1 MCNCIPGST
10 VLKLFANDAK
20 LYTTVSGD
28 GTCGDLQTCLST
40 VFKWSES
47 QQLRL
52 APHKCAVM
60 HLKPRRLNS
69 QNDQIYS
76 INNCALPVV
85 DSYKDLGITYDM
97 HLSYTPHVGLQNI
110 TARASQRAKLILTCF
125 TTRNPDVGLLMK
137 AFIVYVRLMLE
148 FSSTVWNPMTK
159 QNICKVELVQKR
171 FTKRLVGLSKISYN
185 RRLEMLNIESL
196 EERRL

>member
-1 MCNCIPGST
+1 LSEYADVVSGVVQGSVLGPVLFIVFINDMCNCIPGST

-85 DSYKDLGITYDM
+85 DSYKDLDITYDM
-97 HLSYTPHVGLQNI
+97 HMSYTPHVQNI

-125 TTRNPDVGLLMK
+125 TTRNPDVLMK
-137 AFIVYVRLMLE
+137 AFIVYVRPMLE

-159 QNICKVELVQKR
+159 QNIRKVEYSQKD
-171 FTKRLVGLSKISYN
+171 
-185 RRLEMLNIESL
+185 
-196 EERRL
+196 